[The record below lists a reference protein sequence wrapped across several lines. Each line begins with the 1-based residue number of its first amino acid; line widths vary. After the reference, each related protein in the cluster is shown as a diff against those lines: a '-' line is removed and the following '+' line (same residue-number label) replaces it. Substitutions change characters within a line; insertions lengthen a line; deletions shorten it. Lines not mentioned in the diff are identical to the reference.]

1 MAINLT
7 SLLSDDE
14 QRLLGRVDELYER
27 ADSGVIGFSN
37 FLNMRERFII
47 ENQRHAILRGDDTS
61 PLCFF
66 WGGYSDA
73 ERAILCVMP
82 AYCRYSLS
90 EDVALNAAFR
100 EELSDVITPIQ
111 IKTSGYVNLA
121 HRDFLGALVGLGIDR
136 AAMGDILLS
145 DDGAIVFVSPSV
157 AAFIKN
163 ELTYIGRD
171 KVKATDVTLPDDFAF
186 LRQFEKIGGTV
197 ASARLDAVVSEL
209 ARTSREAAKSLIDSG
224 FVEHNYFTATRYDR
238 EVTGGDIIS
247 IRKNSATKGGKFIV
261 DKIDERSAKGRIRL
275 AARRYI

>member
-14 QRLLGRVDELYER
+14 QRLLGRVDELYSR
-27 ADSGVIGFSN
+27 ADDGVIGFSN

-47 ENQRHAILRGDDTS
+47 ENQRHAILKGDDTS

-66 WGGYSDA
+66 FGGYPDA
-73 ERAILCVMP
+73 ERTLLCVMP
-82 AYCRYSLS
+82 SYCRYSLT
-90 EDVALNAAFR
+90 EGNTLGAAFR
-100 EELSDVITPIQ
+100 DELTEVITPLQ
-111 IKTSGYVNLA
+111 IKTSGYVKLA
-121 HRDFLGALVGLGIDR
+121 HRDFLGALIGLGIDR
-136 AAMGDILLS
+136 AAMGDILPN

-157 AAFIKN
+157 ATLIKN

-171 KVKATDVTLPDDFAF
+171 KVKVADVTLPDDFTF
-186 LRQFEKIGGTV
+186 SRQFEKIGGTV

-209 ARTSREAAKSLIDSG
+209 ARTSRESAKSLIDGG

-238 EVTGGDIIS
+238 EVTNGDVIS
-247 IRKNSATKGGKFIV
+247 IRKTGATKGGKFIV
-261 DKIDERSAKGRIRL
+261 DKIDELSMKGRIRL